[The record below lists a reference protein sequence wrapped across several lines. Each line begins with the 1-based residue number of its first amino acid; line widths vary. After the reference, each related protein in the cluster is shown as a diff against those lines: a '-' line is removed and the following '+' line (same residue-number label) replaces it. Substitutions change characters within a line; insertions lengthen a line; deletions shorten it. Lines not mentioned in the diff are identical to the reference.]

1 MLKDSRLIHT
11 INNPNQVELWGL
23 ESDWQTH
30 FWYLPGV
37 LSGLVLNV
45 NFTHVFSKAKYP
57 FTVVE
62 HSPVFPFPTIYV
74 DSTYEDKLI
83 NQPDNI
89 VNLSLGW
96 DYKGFSIL
104 GSAIYQ
110 SAIFNSTNFHNELRT
125 EKKEYLRLDVAA
137 KQELPW
143 YNIEVFMNL
152 NNLNGANDTYI
163 LRGNGFESTDE
174 SYGLTAQLG
183 FRVNL

>member
-1 MLKDSRLIHT
+1 MLKDTRLIQY
-11 INNPNQVELWGL
+11 INNPNRVELWGL

-45 NFTHVFSKAKYP
+45 NYTHVFSKAQYP
-57 FTVVE
+57 FTVVT
-62 HSPVFPFPTIYV
+62 HPTPLKTVYV

-89 VNLSLGW
+89 VNVSLGW

-104 GSAIYQ
+104 GSMIYQ
-110 SAIFNSTNFHNELRT
+110 SAIFNSTNFHDQLRT
-125 EKKEYLRLDVAA
+125 DKKEYLRLDLAA
-137 KQELPW
+137 KQKLPW
-143 YNIEVFMNL
+143 YGIEVFMNI

-163 LRGNGFESTDE
+163 VRGNGFNDTDE

-183 FRVNL
+183 FRVNLQ